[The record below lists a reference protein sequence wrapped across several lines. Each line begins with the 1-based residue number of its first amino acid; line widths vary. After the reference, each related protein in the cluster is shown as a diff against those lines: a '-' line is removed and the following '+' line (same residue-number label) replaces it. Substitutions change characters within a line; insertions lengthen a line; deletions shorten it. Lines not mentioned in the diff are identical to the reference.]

1 MKLQFEDYA
10 QEPMPE
16 RTFES
21 AAELKTF
28 LDQQSEMTGHLVCEN
43 GFALTIGI
51 DGEIGF
57 VHYMREDG
65 DPPFFMALS
74 PKIILEGSHDF
85 IMTGAPS
92 EILGK
97 YCLPTELFKKVV
109 IDFLETGSMSDSV
122 QWEET

>member
-1 MKLQFEDYA
+1 MRVKFEDYA
-10 QEPMPE
+10 QNPPSEHI
-16 RTFES
+16 FES
-21 AAELKTF
+21 ASDLRTF
-28 LDQQSEMTGHLVCEN
+28 LDQQTEITGQLIGSN

-57 VHYMREDG
+57 AEYMKEDSNSSY
-65 DPPFFMALS
+65 FMALT
-74 PKIILEGSHDF
+74 PKTIVEGSHDF

-97 YCLPTELFKKVV
+97 YCLPIEIFKKVV
-109 IDFLETGSMSDSV
+109 IDFLETGSMSGSV